1 MVTLKMFVILCV
13 IGAGFSM
20 ALNATKSYRVFAA
33 LALVSGIAW
42 GGVSGGVA
50 GGVGVLVLA
59 LAVIP
64 VVSVGVINITLW
76 ASWKRVR
83 RQYDDEPATPP
94 GGYMTVSRIYRE
106 LLL

>member
-13 IGAGFSM
+13 IGAGLLKAF
-20 ALNATKSYRVFAA
+20 NANKSYRVFAA
-33 LALVSGIAW
+33 LALVSGIVW
-42 GGVSGGVA
+42 GCFSGGVA
-50 GGVGVLVLA
+50 GGVGVLVVA

-64 VVSVGVINITLW
+64 VVTVGVINITLW

-83 RQYDDEPATPP
+83 RQYNDEPAAPP
-94 GGYMTVSRIYRE
+94 GGYMTVSRLYRE